1 MVKIIKNGKTMTVAR
16 SAYEEIFKPNGWAI
30 ANGEVKENIQEENVT
45 PEPIED
51 NQEDNQE
58 DELTD
63 DDWADAEEEA
73 EDLEGV
79 TKPLSEM
86 NRQELENR
94 AIELGIDISKANSNK
109 QLREL
114 IKNHQ

>member
-1 MVKIIKNGKTMTVAR
+1 MVDIVKNGKTMTVAR
-16 SAYEEIFKPNGWAI
+16 SAYEEIFKSNGWQPV
-30 ANGEVKENIQEENVT
+30 NGNNENVEVKNDVKDV
-45 PEPIED
+45 PIE
-51 NQEDNQE
+51 NNPE

-63 DDWADAEEEA
+63 DDWANVEEEMN
-73 EDLEGV
+73 DLEGV

-86 NRQELENR
+86 NRSELE
-94 AIELGIDISKANSNK
+94 ALAAELGIDVSEAKSNK